1 MTLTRVQKDHI
12 KTEIF
17 ETLGYASV
25 CWDPA
30 PEGIFEPDKLVA
42 RGERLYDIIM
52 NELGDSE

>member
-1 MTLTRVQKDHI
+1 MTLTQVQKDYI

-17 ETLGYASV
+17 LTLGYASV

-30 PEGIFEPDKLVA
+30 PEGVFEPEKVVA
-42 RGERLYDIIM
+42 RGERLYNLIM